1 MTRIETQ
8 IVSIITTLIKGKMTE
23 RGIKKKNLATITKLS
38 LYQLNCVLS
47 GQTNTPFENYMRVL
61 TALGIDLFRNK
72 NYTENYIA
80 SPMRTYIFEN

>member
-8 IVSIITTLIKGKMTE
+8 IVSIISTLIKGKMTE
-23 RGIKKKNLATITKLS
+23 RGLKKKNLATITKLS

-47 GQTNTPFENYMRVL
+47 GQTNIPFENYMRVL

-72 NYTENYIA
+72 NYAENYIV
-80 SPMRTYIFEN
+80 SPMRTYIFEK

>member
-8 IVSIITTLIKGKMTE
+8 IVSIIITLIKGKMTE
-23 RGIKKKNLATITKLS
+23 LGIKKKNLATITKLS

-80 SPMRTYIFEN
+80 SPMRTYIFEK